1 MTVNT
6 PLLENLEFIRIT
18 GSLRGRA
25 NSSMPSTSVK
35 NALRIRSFMQNKAKF
50 RQAKMNVSNIL
61 TMNYENKTNWTLG
74 ENKPNQT
81 QFRKVSG
88 LDNNLPNCYIGF
100 SEFLYGK
107 MLK

>member
-1 MTVNT
+1 
-6 PLLENLEFIRIT
+6 
-18 GSLRGRA
+18 
-25 NSSMPSTSVK
+25 
-35 NALRIRSFMQNKAKF
+35 
-50 RQAKMNVSNIL
+50 MNVNQYN
-61 TMNYENKTNWTLG
+61 TMNYENKTNWTFG